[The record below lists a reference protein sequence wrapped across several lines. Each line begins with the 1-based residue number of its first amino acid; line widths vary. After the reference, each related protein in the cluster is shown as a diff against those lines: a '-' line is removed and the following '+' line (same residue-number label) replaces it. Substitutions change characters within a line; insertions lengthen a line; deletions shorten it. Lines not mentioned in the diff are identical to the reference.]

1 LEKIFLGMSRIRLTI
16 AYDGSSF
23 QGWQSQR
30 GGNTIQDYIQTALLK
45 VSGDDLRITGSGRTD
60 TGVHALGQVAHFD
73 APEASSMNEDE
84 WKRALN
90 VNLPPTI
97 RIVRASMVEDDF
109 HSRFGAK
116 AKTYRY
122 EIDIGSVLNP
132 LRVSRSWHHPE
143 KINPEI
149 LLRACSIYIG
159 EHDFASFAA
168 NRKDGKQINTVRT
181 INSVDVAETPHG
193 LSITFSGNGFLYK
206 MVRLL
211 VGAAVRV
218 AEQREELSWLEAMLK
233 SPGTSKCQ
241 YCATGE
247 GLYLVEV
254 VY

>member
-1 LEKIFLGMSRIRLTI
+1 MNRIRLTI
-16 AYDGSSF
+16 AYDGRSF

-30 GGNTIQDYIQTALLK
+30 GGNTIQDYIEAAILK
-45 VSGDDLRITGSGRTD
+45 VSGEALRITGSGRTD

-73 APEASSMNEDE
+73 APKPSSMNAEE
-84 WKRALN
+84 WNCALN

-97 RIVRASMVEDDF
+97 RIIRASMVEDDF
-109 HSRFGAK
+109 HARFGAK
-116 AKTYRY
+116 EKTYRY
-122 EIDIGSVLNP
+122 EIDMGPVLNP
-132 LRVSRSWHHPE
+132 LRVYRAWHHPE
-143 KINPEI
+143 KIDYEI
-149 LLRACSIYIG
+149 LRRACSVYIG
-159 EHDFASFAA
+159 EHNFASFAA
-168 NRKDGKQINTVRT
+168 NRKDGKQINTVRM
-181 INSVDVAETPHG
+181 INAVDVEKCPDG

-218 AEQREELSWLEAMLK
+218 AEGREDQSWLEQMLK

-241 YCATGE
+241 YCASGE

>member
-1 LEKIFLGMSRIRLTI
+1 MGLTEEILDEGIENYEQSNNFSEKEKC
-16 AYDGSSF
+16 
-23 QGWQSQR
+23 
-30 GGNTIQDYIQTALLK
+30 ALYYSEL
-45 VSGDDLRITGSGRTD
+45 
-60 TGVHALGQVAHFD
+60 
-73 APEASSMNEDE
+73 M
-84 WKRALN
+84 ALN
-90 VNLPPTI
+90 
-97 RIVRASMVEDDF
+97 
-109 HSRFGAK
+109 
-116 AKTYRY
+116 
-122 EIDIGSVLNP
+122 
-132 LRVSRSWHHPE
+132 PE
-143 KINPEI
+143 KIDPEI
-149 LLRACSIYIG
+149 LCRACSIYIG

-218 AEQREELSWLEAMLK
+218 AEQREELSWLEALLN

>member
-1 LEKIFLGMSRIRLTI
+1 MSRIRLKI
-16 AYDGSSF
+16 AYDGRSF

-30 GGNTIQDYIQTALLK
+30 GGNTIQDYIEAALLK
-45 VSGDDLRITGSGRTD
+45 VSGDALRITGSGRTD
-60 TGVHALGQVAHFD
+60 TGVHALGQIAHFD
-73 APEASSMNEDE
+73 APEASSMNAEE
-84 WKRALN
+84 WNRALN

-97 RIVRASMVEDDF
+97 RIISASIAENDF
-109 HSRFGAK
+109 HARFGAK
-116 AKTYRY
+116 EKTYRY

-132 LRVSRSWHHPE
+132 LRVSRTWHHPE
-143 KINPEI
+143 KIDPEI
-149 LLRACSIYIG
+149 LGRACSVYIG
-159 EHDFASFAA
+159 EHDFASFVA

-181 INSVDVAETPHG
+181 INSVDVAECPHG

-218 AEQREELSWLEAMLK
+218 AEEREELSWLEGLLK
-233 SPGTSKCQ
+233 SPGTAKCQ
-241 YCATGE
+241 YCVTGE

>member
-1 LEKIFLGMSRIRLTI
+1 MSRIRLTI

-45 VSGDDLRITGSGRTD
+45 VSGDALRITGSGRTD

-73 APEASSMNEDE
+73 APETSSMNAEE
-84 WKRALN
+84 WNRALN
-90 VNLPPTI
+90 VNLTPTI
-97 RIVRASMVEDDF
+97 RIIRASMVGDDF
-109 HSRFGAK
+109 HARFGAK
-116 AKTYRY
+116 EKTYRY
-122 EIDIGSVLNP
+122 EIDIGPVLNP
-132 LRVSRSWHHPE
+132 LRVSRAWHHPE

-149 LLRACSIYIG
+149 LRRACSVYIG
-159 EHDFASFAA
+159 EHDFSSFAA
-168 NRKDGKQINTVRT
+168 NRKDGKKINTVRT
-181 INSVDVAETPHG
+181 INSVDVAELPHG

-218 AEQREELSWLEAMLK
+218 AEEREELSWLEGMLK

>member
-1 LEKIFLGMSRIRLTI
+1 MSRIRLTI
-16 AYDGSSF
+16 AYDGRSF

-30 GGNTIQDYIQTALLK
+30 GGNTIQDYIEAALLK
-45 VSGDDLRITGSGRTD
+45 VSGEALRITGSGRTD

-73 APEASSMNEDE
+73 APEPSNMNAEE
-84 WKRALN
+84 WNRALN

-97 RIVRASMVEDDF
+97 RIIRASMVDDDF
-109 HSRFGAK
+109 HARFGAK
-116 AKTYRY
+116 EKTYRY
-122 EIDIGSVLNP
+122 EIDMGPVLNP
-132 LRVSRSWHHPE
+132 LRVYRAWHHPE
-143 KINPEI
+143 KIDYEI
-149 LLRACSIYIG
+149 LRRACSVYIG
-159 EHDFASFAA
+159 EHNFASFAA

-181 INSVDVAETPHG
+181 INTVDVAKCPDG

-218 AEQREELSWLEAMLK
+218 AEGREDQSWLEQMLK
-233 SPGTSKCQ
+233 SPGTLKCQ
-241 YCATGE
+241 YCASGK

>member
-1 LEKIFLGMSRIRLTI
+1 MSRIRLTI
-16 AYDGSSF
+16 AYDGRSF

-30 GGNTIQDYIQTALLK
+30 GGNTIQDYIEAALLK
-45 VSGDDLRITGSGRTD
+45 VSGEALRITGSGRTD

-73 APEASSMNEDE
+73 APEPSNMNAEE
-84 WKRALN
+84 WNRALN

-97 RIVRASMVEDDF
+97 RIIRASMVDDDF
-109 HSRFGAK
+109 HARFGAK
-116 AKTYRY
+116 EKTYRY
-122 EIDIGSVLNP
+122 EIDMGPVLNP
-132 LRVSRSWHHPE
+132 LRVYRAWHHPE
-143 KINPEI
+143 KIDYEI
-149 LLRACSIYIG
+149 LRRACSVYIG
-159 EHDFASFAA
+159 EHNFASFAA

-181 INSVDVAETPHG
+181 INTVDVAKCPDG

-218 AEQREELSWLEAMLK
+218 AEGREDQSWLEQMLK
-233 SPGTSKCQ
+233 SPGTLKCQ
-241 YCATGE
+241 YCASGE

>member
-1 LEKIFLGMSRIRLTI
+1 MSRIRLTI

-30 GGNTIQDYIQTALLK
+30 EGNTIQDYIEAALLK
-45 VSGDDLRITGSGRTD
+45 VSGDALRITGSGRTD
-60 TGVHALGQVAHFD
+60 TAVHALGQVAHFD
-73 APEASSMNEDE
+73 APKGSSMNAEE

-90 VNLPPTI
+90 AHLSQTI
-97 RIVRASMVEDDF
+97 RIMRASVVEDDF
-109 HSRFGAK
+109 HARFGAK
-116 AKTYRY
+116 KKIYRY
-122 EIDIGSVLNP
+122 EIDTGPVLNP
-132 LRVSRSWHHPE
+132 LRISRAWHHPE
-143 KINPEI
+143 KIDYEI
-149 LLRACSIYIG
+149 LRRACSVYVG

-168 NRKDGKQINTVRT
+168 NRKDRKRINTVRK
-181 INSVDVAETPHG
+181 INSVDVVECPHG
-193 LSITFSGNGFLYK
+193 LSVTFSGDGFLYK

-218 AEQREELSWLEAMLK
+218 AEEREELSWLEGMLN
-233 SPGTSKCQ
+233 SPGASKCQ

>member
-1 LEKIFLGMSRIRLTI
+1 MSRIRLTI
-16 AYDGSSF
+16 AYDGRSF

-30 GGNTIQDYIQTALLK
+30 GGNTIQDYIEAAILK
-45 VSGDDLRITGSGRTD
+45 VSGEALRITGSGRTD

-73 APEASSMNEDE
+73 APEPSNMNAEE
-84 WKRALN
+84 WNRALN

-97 RIVRASMVEDDF
+97 RIIRASMVDDDF
-109 HSRFGAK
+109 HARFGAK
-116 AKTYRY
+116 EKTYRY
-122 EIDIGSVLNP
+122 EIDMGPVLNP
-132 LRVSRSWHHPE
+132 LRVYRAWHHPE
-143 KINPEI
+143 KIDYEI
-149 LLRACSIYIG
+149 LRRACSVYIG
-159 EHDFASFAA
+159 EHNFASFAA

-181 INSVDVAETPHG
+181 INTVDVAKCPDG

-218 AEQREELSWLEAMLK
+218 AEGREDQSWLEQMLK

-241 YCATGE
+241 YCASGE

>member
-1 LEKIFLGMSRIRLTI
+1 MSRIRLTI
-16 AYDGSSF
+16 AYDGRSF

-30 GGNTIQDYIQTALLK
+30 GGNTIQDYIEAAILK
-45 VSGDDLRITGSGRTD
+45 VSGEALRITGSGRTD

-73 APEASSMNEDE
+73 APKPSSMNAEE
-84 WKRALN
+84 WNCALN

-97 RIVRASMVEDDF
+97 RIIRASMVEDDF
-109 HSRFGAK
+109 HARFGAK
-116 AKTYRY
+116 EKTYRY
-122 EIDIGSVLNP
+122 EIDMGPVLNP
-132 LRVSRSWHHPE
+132 LRVYRAWHHPE
-143 KINPEI
+143 KIDYEI
-149 LLRACSIYIG
+149 LRRACSVYIG
-159 EHDFASFAA
+159 EHNFASFAA

-181 INSVDVAETPHG
+181 INTVDVAKCPDG

-218 AEQREELSWLEAMLK
+218 AEGREDQSWLEQMLK

-241 YCATGE
+241 YCASGE

>member
-1 LEKIFLGMSRIRLTI
+1 MSRIRLTI
-16 AYDGSSF
+16 AYDGRSF

-30 GGNTIQDYIQTALLK
+30 GGNTIQDYIEAALLK
-45 VSGDDLRITGSGRTD
+45 VSGEALRITGSGRTD

-73 APEASSMNEDE
+73 APEPSNMNAEE
-84 WKRALN
+84 WNRALN

-97 RIVRASMVEDDF
+97 RIIRASMVEDDF
-109 HSRFGAK
+109 HARFGAK
-116 AKTYRY
+116 EKTYRY
-122 EIDIGSVLNP
+122 EIDMGPVLNP
-132 LRVSRSWHHPE
+132 LRVYRAWHHPE
-143 KINPEI
+143 KIDYEI
-149 LLRACSIYIG
+149 LRRACSVYIG
-159 EHDFASFAA
+159 EHNFASFAA

-181 INSVDVAETPHG
+181 INTVDVAKCPDG

-218 AEQREELSWLEAMLK
+218 AEGREDQSWLEQMLK
-233 SPGTSKCQ
+233 SPGTLKCQ
-241 YCATGE
+241 YCASGE